1 MTEWTKNYNTQVF
14 DMEDKDG
21 LKRAMTFIWM
31 LLQDRNDLYY
41 NDIHIREE
49 ERYLIL
55 DWTQV
60 YFDTERESGSF
71 QFVDYDQY
79 VMKEIYFPDGHY
91 EYVTSPEEEEEK
103 RSEWQKE
110 NPEWTKNKYGTWVN
124 EEENRR
130 WRESVEEDRNGL

>member
-21 LKRAMTFIWM
+21 LKRAMAFIWT

-41 NDIHIREE
+41 NDIHIHEE

-60 YFDTERESGSF
+60 YFDTGRESGSF

-110 NPEWTKNKYGTWVN
+110 NPEWTKNEYGTWVN

-130 WRESVEEDRNGL
+130 WRKSVKEDKDGL